1 MFKNLK
7 EEIEAFE
14 WLKSWFQKN
23 IKRNPRKRKVK
34 MALPILKLLIGLL
47 LVGVGVYGAKMVK
60 DSWSELFSKKH
71 SFPEKTMVGPK
82 TDTDHPQII
91 DDADP
96 LKQNVKN
103 LSSEILNFL
112 VDRRRNEP
120 QLLKKDTWHRDTEFM
135 IKYSQETMNQ
145 YSIKFAARVLSAR
158 ESLFSRGLH
167 DEELDRFYKHPT
179 NPIGIRIVG
188 EHLGALAERLQ

>member
-145 YSIKFAARVLSAR
+145 YSKLSLSSIHSRVC
-158 ESLFSRGLH
+158 F
-167 DEELDRFYKHPT
+167 
-179 NPIGIRIVG
+179 VV
-188 EHLGALAERLQ
+188 